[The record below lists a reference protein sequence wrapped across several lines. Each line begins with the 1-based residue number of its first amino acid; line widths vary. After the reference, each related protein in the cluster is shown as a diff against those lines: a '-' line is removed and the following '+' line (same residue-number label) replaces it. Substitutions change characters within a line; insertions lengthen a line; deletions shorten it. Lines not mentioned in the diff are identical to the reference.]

1 MSATEGDVY
10 IHCNRKKY
18 LSRQNKQLGYPMI
31 LAGIFNLNQVQE
43 EN

>member
-31 LAGIFNLNQVQE
+31 LAGIFKSKSSTGRK
-43 EN
+43 